1 MSSLYSHPDFPNKG
15 PKDIN
20 KELMNRIS
28 SNPLRLLLPQHI
40 TNYIQALWTKKAAGQ
55 PVTFTDI
62 FGMLIGETLIP
73 AVRAV
78 VFIFMRFLISSS
90 PYCSAVRQSS
100 TSLTFPLFSFEMT
113 SQRGLFKFFI
123 FILCVFSC
131 VSSPPFLFL
140 HFVLFLLR
148 FKDCVLFYQ
157 RMDIK
162 LSSIQEKV
170 NQAQSPL
177 PLFTC
182 LHVKPDVSELMFA
195 GNYLS
200 FCEYRIAFMLNCV
213 LHLPNVPSENCFSYV
228 INS

>member
-1 MSSLYSHPDFPNKG
+1 MSTLYSHPDFPDRG

-20 KELMNRIS
+20 KELMNRVS
-28 SNPLRLLLPQHI
+28 SNPLRLLMPQHV
-40 TNYIQALWTKKAAGQ
+40 TNYIQALWTKKATGQ

-78 VFIFMRFLISSS
+78 WYPSAFRYSPLCSLSYLSCLGFISENSEKLMWIS
-90 PYCSAVRQSS
+90 C
-100 TSLTFPLFSFEMT
+100 LF
-113 SQRGLFKFFI
+113 
-123 FILCVFSC
+123 C
-131 VSSPPFLFL
+131 
-140 HFVLFLLR
+140 
-148 FKDCVLFYQ
+148 Q

-195 GNYLS
+195 GKYRS
-200 FCEYRIAFMLNCV
+200 FIK
-213 LHLPNVPSENCFSYV
+213 LPMISR
-228 INS
+228 